1 MVTRRQ
7 SAKVDNTLLELLYKN
22 KEEKLDEDYP
32 LVMALFTYH
41 MLGMDQGLASL
52 QDLQTKKMRVQV
64 WAEENVRDYYNAEL
78 VEQMGIDDWLWSTKE
93 AEERKQ
99 KIKFLFIPVLSFSL
113 VSDIIRFNDSRPF
126 VRMILWALFK
136 GIKVGALSM
145 GADPKHAVWRNNNLD
160 QGSPF
165 LQQGAETQ
173 LQQVR
178 GAGLQLLEPNQLINW
193 LSSSH
198 TQRKKRVISKDD
210 IDYASYNPEKKII
223 ISKDT
228 IITPLARDM
237 AKEYNITIIL
247 E

>member
-22 KEEKLDEDYP
+22 KEEKLDEEYP

-41 MLGMDQGLASL
+41 MLGMEQGLASL

-126 VRMILWALFK
+126 VRLILWALFK

-165 LQQGAETQ
+165 LQQGAATQ

-178 GAGLQLLEPNQLINW
+178 GAGIQLLEPYQLINW

-198 TQRKKRVISKDD
+198 TQRKKRIIAKDD
-210 IDYASYNPEKKII
+210 IEYASYNPEKKII

-237 AKEYNITIIL
+237 AKENNITIIL

>member
-41 MLGMDQGLASL
+41 MLGMEQGLASL

-198 TQRKKRVISKDD
+198 TQRKKRIFAKDD
-210 IDYASYNPEKKII
+210 IEYASYNPEKKII